1 MIEEFMAS
9 PANLDAF
16 LSREDFF
23 TETDKKTSQQEE
35 FVEIGL
41 SDLKEN
47 FAGMMRKP
55 DFQRTTAAWDAKRIA
70 QFIKSF
76 AEGDLIPGVIFWN
89 SPTTGNILVVDG
101 AHRISALLA
110 WIHDDYGDKK
120 ISQEFLGFQQNKE
133 QADAANTTRR
143 MVNSKVG
150 SFAEIWGALEN
161 PKANPRHKE
170 LAPNVKKRR
179 IPVQWVRGDAN
190 TVSESFFRINLQ
202 GVALDKTEEKLIRER
217 MTPNAIATRAI
228 IQQGE
233 GHHYWKDFAE
243 QDAIKTVEKGKEI
256 HTLMFSPPL
265 DHPVKTLHL
274 PIAGKAYAGS
284 AMEVT
289 LELVEFAN
297 QKPAVGAVGPVTVDT
312 LQKTWR
318 ILSKIN
324 GMDAACLGLHPA
336 VYFYSHATGKHQP
349 SALMAVVKWI
359 SMMGDKQIE
368 NFTVVRKQFEDFL
381 IGNARILG
389 DAISRRGS
397 RGRSVPTLMDY
408 YELVYSELLNGS
420 NESQIYE
427 AMQKNPRLAP
437 FSVKLP
443 DFEEYGPNFSAE
455 VKSFALITDALAG
468 APVCKICEARYHPDS
483 VNIDHIKTKQQGGK
497 GSPENARATHV
508 YCNSNRERLE
518 PLISARKRKQQLLDE
533 L

>member
-1 MIEEFMAS
+1 MAN

-23 TETDKKTSQQEE
+23 TETDRNVSKQQE

-41 SDLKEN
+41 SGLKDAY
-47 FAGMMRKP
+47 AGMMRKP

-76 AEGDLIPGVIFWN
+76 AEGDLIPGLIFWN

-133 QADAANTTRR
+133 QTEAANTTRKL
-143 MVNSKVG
+143 VNSKVG
-150 SFAEIWGALEN
+150 PFDHIWKALEN
-161 PKANPRHKE
+161 PNALPRHKQ
-170 LAPNVKKRR
+170 LAPNVKKRHL
-179 IPVQWVRGDAN
+179 PVQWVRGDAN

-202 GVALDKTEEKLIRER
+202 GVSLDKTEEKLIRGR
-217 MTPNAIATRAI
+217 MEPNAIATRAI
-228 IQQGE
+228 IQQGS

-243 QDAIKTVEKGKEI
+243 QDAIKTVEKAKEI
-256 HTLMFSPPL
+256 HALMFSPPL
-265 DHPVKTLHL
+265 EHPVKTLHL
-274 PIAGKAYAGS
+274 PIGGKVYAGT

-289 LELVEFAN
+289 LELVEYAN
-297 QKPAVGAVGPVTVDT
+297 RKPAIGAVGPVTVDT

-318 ILSKIN
+318 LLSRIN

-336 VYFYSHATGKHQP
+336 VYFYSHSTGKHQP

-359 SMMGDKQIE
+359 SEMSDQQIE
-368 NFTVVRKQFEDFL
+368 NFTLVRKPFEDFL

-397 RGRSVPTLMDY
+397 RGRSVPTLIDY
-408 YELVYSELLNGS
+408 YNLVVTELSNGS
-420 NESQIYE
+420 SDSQIYE

-443 DFEEYGPNFSAE
+443 NFDEYGPNFSAE

-468 APVCKICEARYHPDS
+468 APTCKICGARYHPDS
-483 VNIDHIKTKQQGGK
+483 VNIDHIVTKEMGGK
-497 GSPENARATHV
+497 GSPDNARATHV
-508 YCNSNRERLE
+508 YCNSNRIRLE
-518 PLISARKRKQQLLDE
+518 SLIASRQ
-533 L
+533 